1 MPDRNEDKNNII
13 WLKRK
18 HCLTQSKLGCVTAHI
33 NAIKQYFHLVLLI
46 MLYKVIL
53 NFKSVDENLE
63 HDHSNES
70 C

>member
-18 HCLTQSKLGCVTAHI
+18 HYLTQSKIGCVTAHT
-33 NAIKQYFHLVLLI
+33 NAIEQYFHLVLLI
-46 MLYKVIL
+46 MLRKVIL
-53 NFKSVDENLE
+53 NFKSADETLNR
-63 HDHSNES
+63 DHSNES